1 MIRSQ
6 EIQQPVLRMYGFLS
20 ILITSI
26 NRLGAITSLPPSLSF
41 TSSFPAKRGRGFT
54 WQITFSLFLF
64 IGFFVSA
71 QYRCVYE
78 KFARVIWE
86 RFLLTLRGVSSPSFP
101 RLTFYAGFMIAHL
114 LLSVIKS
121 SFNRALIKVSLNFDI
136 KVASV
141 TNVGLVQVN
150 GAIRNLTSSPT
161 RHRPANNL
169 FLLSLTCNF
178 ETPLRF

>member
-1 MIRSQ
+1 MC
-6 EIQQPVLRMYGFLS
+6 LRKVCSSNLGTIF
-20 ILITSI
+20 I
-26 NRLGAITSLPPSLSF
+26 N
-41 TSSFPAKRGRGFT
+41 
-54 WQITFSLFLF
+54 
-64 IGFFVSA
+64 
-71 QYRCVYE
+71 
-78 KFARVIWE
+78 FARGEFAV
-86 RFLLTLRGVSSPSFP
+86 VS
-101 RLTFYAGFMIAHL
+101 RLTFYVGFMIAHL